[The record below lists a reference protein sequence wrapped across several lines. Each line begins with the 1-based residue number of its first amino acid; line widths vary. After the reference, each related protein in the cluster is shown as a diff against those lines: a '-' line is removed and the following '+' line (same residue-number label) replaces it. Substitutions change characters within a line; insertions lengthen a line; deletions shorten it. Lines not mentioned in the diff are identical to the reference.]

1 VVDVYGLRFLAVMI
15 GLTVL
20 AFWAFHERPTPK
32 VRVRTVAFDNLYGNV
47 DRLPV
52 QVKVDGGAEY
62 PTAAACDAKTCT
74 FSIPLTN
81 ARHELEIS
89 IEHGGQRS
97 APTRVTLDTSNL
109 R

>member
-1 VVDVYGLRFLAVMI
+1 MYGLKFLAVMI

-20 AFWAFHERPTPK
+20 AFWAFHERAALP
-32 VRVRTVAFDNLYGNV
+32 VHARTVAFDNVYGNV

-52 QVKVDGGAEY
+52 QVKLDGGAESST
-62 PTAAACDAKTCT
+62 TASCDAKTCS
-74 FSIPLTN
+74 FAIPLTN

-89 IEHGGQRS
+89 IEHIGQRS

>member
-1 VVDVYGLRFLAVMI
+1 MYGLRFLAVMI

-20 AFWAFHERPTPK
+20 AFWAFHDRSAPPAH
-32 VRVRTVAFDNLYGNV
+32 VRTVAFDNLYGNV

-52 QVKVDGGAEY
+52 QARVDGGAEY
-62 PTAAACDAKTCT
+62 PTAAACDPKTCT

-97 APTRVTLDTSNL
+97 APTRITLDTSDL

>member
-1 VVDVYGLRFLAVMI
+1 MYALRFLAVTL

-20 AFWAFHERPTPK
+20 AFWAFHERTALD
-32 VRVRTVAFDNLYGNV
+32 VHVRTVAFDNLYGNV

-52 QVKVDGGAEY
+52 QVKVDDAASQA
-62 PTAAACDAKTCT
+62 TTAACDAKTCT
-74 FSIPLTN
+74 FTLPLTN

-97 APTRVTLDTSNL
+97 APTRVTVDTSAL
-109 R
+109 P

>member
-1 VVDVYGLRFLAVMI
+1 MYGLRFLAVTI

-20 AFWAFHERPTPK
+20 AFWAFYEAPALSLHSRN
-32 VRVRTVAFDNLYGNV
+32 VAFDNLYGNV

-52 QVKVDGGAEY
+52 QVKVDGGAEAS
-62 PTAAACDAKTCT
+62 TIAACDASTCT

-81 ARHELEIS
+81 ARHEVEIS
-89 IEHGGQRS
+89 VELRGQRS
-97 APTRVTLDTSNL
+97 ARTRVILDTSTL